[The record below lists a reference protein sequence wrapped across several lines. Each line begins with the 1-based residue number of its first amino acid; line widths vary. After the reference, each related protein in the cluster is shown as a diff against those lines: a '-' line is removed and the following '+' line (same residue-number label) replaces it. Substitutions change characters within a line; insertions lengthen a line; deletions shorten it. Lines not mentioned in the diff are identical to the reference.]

1 MMIATH
7 QTSTINLKAAK
18 LIEEFLIVQKKFN
31 IKEIAYKLKNDF
43 LIKYIYINL
52 DEVPLPLVLSSKR
65 IIEFTGA
72 RSISIIKS
80 SRAKSI
86 IRVLSVIDS
95 EGNFA
100 SPFMI
105 KKGKISFV
113 MLLGVAKEISIEKT
127 IYLNLKIKMHR

>member
-1 MMIATH
+1 MKLA
-7 QTSTINLKAAK
+7 STIKLKAVQ
-18 LIEEFLIVQKKFN
+18 LIEEFLNAQKELK
-31 IKEIAYKLKNDF
+31 IKEITDKLKNDDQ
-43 LIKYIYINL
+43 IKYIYINL
-52 DEVPLPLVLSSKR
+52 DEVPLSLDLSSKR
-65 IIEFTGA
+65 TIEFTGA

-80 SRAKSI
+80 TRAKSRI
-86 IRVLSVIDS
+86 TLLLVIDS